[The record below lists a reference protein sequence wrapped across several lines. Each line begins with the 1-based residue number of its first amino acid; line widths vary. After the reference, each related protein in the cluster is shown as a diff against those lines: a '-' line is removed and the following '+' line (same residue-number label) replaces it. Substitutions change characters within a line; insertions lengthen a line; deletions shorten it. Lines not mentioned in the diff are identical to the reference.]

1 MKGPDD
7 ASPALQGMEV
17 TRHQKKKQ
25 DKKVAK
31 ETKKMSKDPSKD
43 PRKLQVREGGGG
55 AFNRCQHGEEYAMCA
70 NVRWTLLHSL
80 HAPATLLHPHPLQRI
95 SAHIAARPRPTL
107 FTCPCLCLPVVI
119 HDTPTPQMS
128 SSYE

>member
-43 PRKLQVREGGGG
+43 PRKLQVRDGGGG
-55 AFNRCQHGEEYAMCA
+55 AFNRCRHGEEQTTRPSAGLSPVQYAG
-70 NVRWTLLHSL
+70 
-80 HAPATLLHPHPLQRI
+80 
-95 SAHIAARPRPTL
+95 
-107 FTCPCLCLPVVI
+107 
-119 HDTPTPQMS
+119 
-128 SSYE
+128 